1 MKSNNKRG
9 SANALSG
16 KANTDAPSII
26 GGSMYQASQNSPT
39 ASPGPMLSCAMYA
52 AQPIS
57 AAWGHTTSFA
67 AAAKP
72 KAHKVKLSGYT
83 YKETYDLY
91 NQQLHYARS
100 HYTTAQLNAW
110 QTDWNKYFTKY
121 GMEIPAYAHKIEAKK
136 GKSGKAQFA
145 AHFVGSDS
153 LTRISPWHDLP
164 LYPNGPTP

>member
-1 MKSNNKRG
+1 MS
-9 SANALSG
+9 
-16 KANTDAPSII
+16 T
-26 GGSMYQASQNSPT
+26 
-39 ASPGPMLSCAMYA
+39 
-52 AQPIS
+52 
-57 AAWGHTTSFA
+57 
-67 AAAKP
+67 AAKP

-145 AHFVGSDS
+145 AGGNERSTAAVRGSTAPSGVPGFHFRRTTCVSVMVAWRLGAFCCCMNSVCACDGWV
-153 LTRISPWHDLP
+153 L
-164 LYPNGPTP
+164 

>member
-1 MKSNNKRG
+1 MS
-9 SANALSG
+9 
-16 KANTDAPSII
+16 T
-26 GGSMYQASQNSPT
+26 
-39 ASPGPMLSCAMYA
+39 
-52 AQPIS
+52 
-57 AAWGHTTSFA
+57 
-67 AAAKP
+67 AAKP

-145 AHFVGSDS
+145 ASGNERSTAAVRGSTAPHTLDAS
-153 LTRISPWHDLP
+153 IQSCTSGTGTSQIRHDRSQVQQIEARLRWV
-164 LYPNGPTP
+164 